1 MQNFQFAQIFTERR
15 KELQV
20 TQEQI
25 AHYVGVSR
33 AAVSKWEKGLSYPD
47 ITLLPKLATY
57 FNVSIDLLLG
67 YEPQMTKERI
77 MSTYA
82 TFAIRLGNEPFEQV
96 DQQIDEMLAE
106 YYSCFPFLLKIA
118 QLYMNYYPKSTNPD
132 QILEKCLTL
141 CERIKTQSHHYQL
154 SNEAKILEAYIYIM
168 QGKPEQVLELLGEEA
183 VVQYGSE
190 QLIATAHTM
199 LGAQHKAKEVLQVSM
214 YQQTVGLISNA
225 TETLL
230 LEIDHSA
237 YFEETI
243 KRTQQLLDTFQI
255 ANLNPNI
262 ALVFYIKAAGGY
274 MMKDQTE
281 QALQMIE
288 RYTKVCSTLKF
299 PLELTGDS
307 YFYKLGQWIDQQER
321 IDKQAPRD
329 NLSIK
334 KDLVASVTN
343 YPLFS
348 ALQDNAQFKIIMT
361 NLQNHLQL
369 EEEL

>member
-15 KELQV
+15 KELAV

-77 MSTYA
+77 KSTY
-82 TFAIRLGNEPFEQV
+82 TMFAKRLGNEPFEQV
-96 DQQIDEMLAE
+96 DEQIGEMIAE
-106 YYSCFPFLLKIA
+106 YYSCFPLLLKIT
-118 QLYMNYYPKSTNPD
+118 QLYMNYYPKAANPD

-141 CERIKTQSHHYQL
+141 CERIKTQSHHHQL
-154 SNEAKILEAYIYIM
+154 SYEATVLEAFIYIM
-168 QGKPEQVLELLGEEA
+168 QGKPKQVLELLGEEA
-183 VVQYGSE
+183 AVQYGTE

-199 LGAQHKAKEVLQVSM
+199 LGTKEKAKEVLQVSM

-230 LEIDHSA
+230 LEIDQPT
-237 YFEETI
+237 YFDETI
-243 KRTQQLLDTFQI
+243 KRIQQLLENFQI
-255 ANLNPNI
+255 ANLNPNV
-262 ALVFYIKAAGGY
+262 ALVFYIKAASGY
-274 MMKDQTE
+274 MMKNQPE

-288 RYTKVCSTLKF
+288 YYTKTCSKLKF
-299 PLELTGDS
+299 PLELHGDS
-307 YFYKLGQWIDQQER
+307 YFYKLGDWIEQQER
-321 IDKQAPRD
+321 VDKQAPRD

-334 KDLVASVTN
+334 KDLVASVANNPMFT
-343 YPLFS
+343 
-348 ALQDNAQFKIIMT
+348 ALQDNAQFKMMMA
-361 NLQNHLQL
+361 NLQHHLQL

>member
-1 MQNFQFAQIFTERR
+1 MENFQFAQLFTERR

-77 MSTYA
+77 MSIYSTLA
-82 TFAIRLGNEPFEQV
+82 KRFGNEPFEQV
-96 DQQIDEMLAE
+96 DEQIDEMIAE

-118 QLYMNYYPKSTNPD
+118 QLYMNYYLKAANPD
-132 QILEKCLTL
+132 EILEKCFTL
-141 CERIKTQSHHYQL
+141 CERIKTQSHHRQL
-154 SNEAKILEAYIYIM
+154 SYEATVLEAFISIM
-168 QGKPEQVLELLGEEA
+168 QGKPKQVLELLGEEA
-183 VVQYGSE
+183 AVQYGTE
-190 QLIATAHTM
+190 HLIATAHTM
-199 LGAQHKAKEVLQVSM
+199 LGNQEKAKEVLQVSI

-230 LEIDHSA
+230 LEVDHTA
-237 YFEETI
+237 HFDETI
-243 KRTQQLLDTFQI
+243 KRIQLLLETFQI
-255 ANLNPNI
+255 TNLNPNV
-262 ALVFYIKAAGGY
+262 ALVFYIKAASGY
-274 MMKDQTE
+274 MMRNQTE

-288 RYTKVCSTLKF
+288 QYTQICSALKF
-299 PLELTGDS
+299 PLELSGDA
-307 YFYKLGQWIDQQER
+307 YFYMLGQWIDQQER
-321 IDKQAPRD
+321 VDKQAPRD

-334 KDLVASVTN
+334 KDLVASVAN
-343 YPLFS
+343 NPIFS
-348 ALQDNAQFKIIMT
+348 ALQDNTQFKMMMT
-361 NLQNHLQL
+361 NLQHHLQL
-369 EEEL
+369 EGEL

>member
-15 KELQV
+15 KELAV

-77 MSTYA
+77 MYTY
-82 TFAIRLGNEPFEQV
+82 TIFAKRLGNEPFEQV
-96 DQQIDEMLAE
+96 DEQIDEMIAE

-118 QLYMNYYPKSTNPD
+118 QLYMNYYPKAANPD
-132 QILEKCLTL
+132 EILEKCLTL
-141 CERIKTQSHHYQL
+141 CERIKTQSHHRQL
-154 SNEAKILEAYIYIM
+154 SYEATVLEAFIYIM
-168 QGKPEQVLELLGEEA
+168 QGKPKQVLELLGEEA
-183 VVQYGSE
+183 AVQYGVE

-199 LGAQHKAKEVLQVSM
+199 LGAGEKAKEVLQVSM

-225 TETLL
+225 TETIL
-230 LEIDHSA
+230 LEIDHPT
-237 YFEETI
+237 YFDETI
-243 KRTQQLLDTFQI
+243 KRMQQLLETFQI

-274 MMKDQTE
+274 MMKNQPE

-288 RYTKVCSTLKF
+288 CYTKVCSTLKF
-299 PLELTGDS
+299 PLELQGDS
-307 YFYKLGQWIDQQER
+307 YFYKLGDWIDQQER

-334 KDLVASVTN
+334 KDLVTSIANNPMFSV
-343 YPLFS
+343 
-348 ALQDNAQFKIIMT
+348 LQDNTQFKMMMA
-361 NLQNHLQL
+361 NLQHHLQL
-369 EEEL
+369 EGEL